1 MAMLSLSSP
10 QNLKVAEMAIFFDKL
25 PTILV
30 LAVMVGI
37 FVALRRHIKSPRL
50 HLWIAA
56 WGLIFVHFFVQIFEP
71 ADGNLTPLTFMID
84 LGCLQLSALYFIAS
98 LTSFFEDRRLTFSL
112 LTLTGLP
119 ALAYTAG
126 QAYDL
131 NWRWLYISCTAIIF
145 YGTLFFVVMRR
156 KFAATFFI
164 WAPIVAATGTVAMV
178 RAWHGNY
185 DFGYLAILT
194 LGFAFPGFLFYRRYP
209 RWSPGVVT
217 SAGGFLLW
225 GAVFPVGHMMEIWA
239 PSLKINPELWNTPKF
254 FVAFGMILTL
264 LEDKSEFLRS
274 ARRREQKLNRQLQK
288 FSSITSRLLS
298 GVDVNS
304 VCSEIAAAIRETS
317 TFDRVV
323 IILSNDGRN
332 LFCAGNAGYEGDAK
346 NLIEHKC
353 NEVWKFDDLVE
364 ACTIGQRLGE
374 RSVILQPEQ
383 MEKYGQVPS
392 HASFGPSAHWVKGN
406 QILVLLR
413 STRGA
418 HVGCIGL
425 SDPRDVTR
433 VNAEEL
439 TKIELLAGDLAV
451 TVDNATLHRQLARA
465 EKLAAIGQLVAGVA
479 HELNN
484 PLTSIVGYTEL
495 ISDDIPEGP
504 TRQKLDKMLREAQRM
519 KRIIE
524 NLLRFAR
531 QNSLAKKS
539 ANLEMLLQD
548 VLALR
553 EYHLHN
559 HDIEVQVQ
567 IEPGLPAVALD
578 EDQFKQ
584 ILLNLLNNSID
595 ALEGFSRKR
604 IRIEASCNNGRVMLC
619 FDDNGN
625 GFTDLNRVFDP
636 FYTTKPVGKGTGLG
650 LSICYGIVKEH
661 GGEIHAENLEPHG
674 ARIALELPVEVA
686 ALAAQGT

>member
-1 MAMLSLSSP
+1 
-10 QNLKVAEMAIFFDKL
+10 
-25 PTILV
+25 
-30 LAVMVGI
+30 MVGI

-50 HLWIAA
+50 HLWIGA
-56 WGLIFVHFFVQIFEP
+56 WVLIFIHFFVQVFEP
-71 ADGNLTPLTFMID
+71 PEGNLKPWMFMVD
-84 LGCLQLSALYFIAS
+84 LGCLQLSALYFVAS
-98 LTSFFEDRRLTFSL
+98 LTSFFENRFLTFCL
-112 LTLTGLP
+112 LALSGVP

-126 QAYDL
+126 LAYEL
-131 NWRWLYISCTAIIF
+131 NWRWLYIFCTAIIF
-145 YGTLFFVVMRR
+145 YGTPLFVVLRRKVFNTFFV
-156 KFAATFFI
+156 
-164 WAPIVAATGTVAMV
+164 WAPIVAGTGTVAIV
-178 RAWHGNY
+178 KAWHSHY
-185 DFGYLAILT
+185 DFGFLAILT
-194 LGFAFPGFLFYRRYP
+194 LGFAFPGFLFFRRYP

-225 GAVFPVGHMMEIWA
+225 GAVFPIGQMMDVWA
-239 PSLKINPELWNTPKF
+239 PNLKINPELWNTPKF

-274 ARRREQKLNRQLQK
+274 ARRSEQKLNHQLQK
-288 FSSITSRLLS
+288 FSGITSRLLG

-304 VCSEIAAAIRETS
+304 VGNEITAAIRETS

-323 IILSNDGRN
+323 IILSHDGRN
-332 LFCAGNAGYEGDAK
+332 LYCAGHAGYEGEAK
-346 NLIEHKC
+346 SLIEYKC
-353 NEVWKFDDLVE
+353 NEVWKFEDLVE
-364 ACTIGQRLGE
+364 ACTVGQRLGE
-374 RSVILQPEQ
+374 RSVMLSPEQ

-392 HASFGPSAHWVKGN
+392 DTRFAPSEHWMKGN
-406 QILVLLR
+406 QVLVPLR
-413 STRGA
+413 SMRGT

-439 TKIELLAGDLAV
+439 TKIELLAADLAV
-451 TVDNATLHRQLARA
+451 TVDNAALHRQLARA
-465 EKLAAIGQLVAGVA
+465 EKLAAMGQLVAGVA

-495 ISDDIPEGP
+495 ISDDVPEGP
-504 TRQKLDKMLREAQRM
+504 ARQKLDKMLREAQRM

-539 ANLEMLLQD
+539 ANLEALLQD

-559 HDIEVQVQ
+559 HDIEIQLQ
-567 IEPGLPAVALD
+567 IEPGLPPVALD

-625 GFTDLNRVFDP
+625 GFTNLNRVFDP

-674 ARIALELPVEVA
+674 ARIALELPVEVVA
-686 ALAAQGT
+686 FAAQRV

>member
-1 MAMLSLSSP
+1 
-10 QNLKVAEMAIFFDKL
+10 MAILFEKL

-37 FVALRRHIKSPRL
+37 FVALRRHVKSARL
-50 HLWIAA
+50 HLWITA
-56 WGLIFVHFFVQIFEP
+56 WVLIFVHFFVQLFEP
-71 ADGNLTPLTFMID
+71 ADGNLTPVTFMID

-98 LTSFFEDRRLTFSL
+98 LTSFFEDTRLTVSL
-112 LTLTGLP
+112 LALTGVP

-126 QAYDL
+126 LAYEL
-131 NWRWLYISCTAIIF
+131 NWRWLYILCAAIIF
-145 YGTLFFVVMRR
+145 YGAPLFVILRR
-156 KFAATFFI
+156 KLI
-164 WAPIVAATGTVAMV
+164 IQILLWAPIVAITGTVAIV
-178 RAWHGNY
+178 RAWHGHY
-185 DFGYLAILT
+185 DFGFLAMLT
-194 LGFAFPGFLFYRRYP
+194 LGFALPGFLFLRRYSH
-209 RWSPGVVT
+209 WSPGVVT

-225 GAVFPVGHMMEIWA
+225 GAVFPIGQIMDVWA
-239 PSLKINPELWNTPKF
+239 PNLKINPELWNTPKF

-264 LEDKSEFLRS
+264 LEDKSEFLRL
-274 ARRREQKLNRQLQK
+274 ARRREQKLNHQLQK
-288 FSSITSRLLS
+288 FSGITSRLLS
-298 GVDVNS
+298 GEDVNS
-304 VCSEIAAAIRETS
+304 VCNEIAAAIRETS

-323 IILSNDGRN
+323 IILSHDGRN
-332 LFCAGNAGYEGDAK
+332 LFAAGHCGYEGDAK
-346 NLIEHKC
+346 NLIEQKC
-353 NEVWKFDDLVE
+353 NEVWKFEDLVE
-364 ACTIGQRLGE
+364 ACTVGQKLGE
-374 RSVILQPEQ
+374 RSVMLRPEQ
-383 MEKYGQVPS
+383 MQKYGQVPS
-392 HASFGPSAHWVKGN
+392 ATRYGPSQHWVKGN
-406 QILVLLR
+406 QVLVALR
-413 STRGA
+413 SMRGA

-425 SDPRDVTR
+425 SDPRDVRR

-439 TKIELLAGDLAV
+439 TRIELLAGDLAV
-451 TVDNATLHRQLARA
+451 TVDNAALHRQLVRS

-504 TRQKLDKMLREAQRM
+504 ARQKLGKMLREAQRM

-539 ANLEMLLQD
+539 ANLEILLQD

-559 HDIEVQVQ
+559 QDIEVQVE
-567 IEPGLPAVALD
+567 IEPGLPHVALD

-595 ALEGFSRKR
+595 ALDGNSRKR
-604 IRIEASCNNGRVMLC
+604 IRIEASCINGRVMLS

-625 GFTDLNRVFDP
+625 GFTDVNRVFDP

-686 ALAAQGT
+686 TFAAQEI